1 MDVVTEDVEM
11 VGVTVEGGSSKK
23 KEKKETERSWS

>member
-23 KEKKETERSWS
+23 KETERSWS